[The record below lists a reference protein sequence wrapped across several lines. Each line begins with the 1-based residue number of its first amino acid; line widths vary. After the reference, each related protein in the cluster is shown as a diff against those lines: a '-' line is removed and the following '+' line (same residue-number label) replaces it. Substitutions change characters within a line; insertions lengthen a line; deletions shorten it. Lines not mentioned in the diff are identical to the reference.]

1 MAMQGM
7 QCWPPMQT
15 ALETTPY
22 RGFPT
27 MRRLT
32 EFWRS
37 WRVEGAALR
46 SSLRKKLMAVHG
58 KHLNCTQNPSPSSP
72 LIMGASDVDSVGNDA
87 VQGFSD
93 HGEIGEVLEELE
105 GGRSAVKAVLRKK
118 LMAVHGKHLNPCT
131 QNPSPSSP
139 LVMRMYIKLNGAG
152 MGMYHTRPPG
162 PPRPAPSNFLNGTGM
177 GIASN
182 KRGGVGRGPTRPVA
196 IPAFM

>member
-15 ALETTPY
+15 ASETTLY

-27 MRRLT
+27 MGRLI

-37 WRVEGAALR
+37 WRVEGATLR
-46 SSLRKKLMAVHG
+46 PSLRKKLMAVHG
-58 KHLNCTQNPSPSSP
+58 KHLNPCTQNPSPSSP

-93 HGEIGEVLEELE
+93 HGKIGEVLEELE
-105 GGRSAVKAVLRKK
+105 GGRSGVKAVLRKK

-131 QNPSPSSP
+131 QNPSPNSP
-139 LVMRMYIKLNGAG
+139 LIMGMYIKLNGAG
-152 MGMYHTRPPG
+152 MGMYHTRLPRPT
-162 PPRPAPSNFLNGTGM
+162 PPRP
-177 GIASN
+177 
-182 KRGGVGRGPTRPVA
+182 V
-196 IPAFM
+196 